1 VLGRR
6 SPQKE
11 LFRPDHTLRDHVGEG
26 SFYGLLAK
34 RGSEWFRDEDFVEL
48 YREDVGRPSVPPS
61 QLCIGLLLQSHDGVS
76 DEEAIERSAYDLRWK
91 VALGLGLEEKLCAK
105 STLQLFRAK
114 LILHEAHEALFERS
128 VRACREAGLLGK
140 RPKVAVAIDTTP
152 VLGRGAVKDTYNLV
166 SDAIRK
172 VVTEACRLKGWEQ
185 VQVVEEQ
192 GLGRHF
198 AQSFKG
204 AVELDWSDPQARRAL
219 VGQLVSD
226 ARIALALA
234 KEALRGFASAADRTQ
249 ELRAARDLLAD
260 LLVQDIEEEPE
271 DGEGPQIRRSTAD
284 RIISTTDPEM
294 RRGYKSQ
301 SKGFDGYK
309 ASVVAETTSGV
320 ILATDVRAGNVHDR
334 EGAPEMVEQAAQR
347 AEKDLGRVLGDT
359 AYGGT
364 EIRAKFEAVG
374 AEVVAKAPPGAR
386 KGMFGRG
393 DFRVDA
399 RRGTAVCPAGRQS
412 IRRAEVGGEDSGWR
426 YVFSRSHCSSCPM
439 RERCTT
445 SAARKVLVT
454 AKTERLQELRRH
466 QVTKAFRTKYRE
478 RVVVEHRIARLVQLG
493 IRQARYFGKRKVA
506 FQIALAAAVA
516 NLGLLILGN
525 PGSSGPILLAL
536 LLTGITA
543 ALVSIFAPFGFRPS
557 RSFHPSRR
565 PRCPSNPALLG
576 RASSCSHPRG
586 MR

>member
-1 VLGRR
+1 VGR
-6 SPQKE
+6 E
-11 LFRPDHTLRDHVGEG
+11 

-34 RGSEWFRDEDFVEL
+34 RGSEWFRDEDFVGL
-48 YREDVGRPSVPPS
+48 YREDFGRPSVPPS
-61 QLCIGLLLQSHDGVS
+61 QLCVGLLLQSHDGVS

-166 SDAIRK
+166 SDAIRA

-185 VQVVEEQ
+185 AQVVEEQ

-226 ARIALALA
+226 ARIALELA
-234 KEALRGFASAADRTQ
+234 KEALRGFAKTADRTQ
-249 ELRAARDLLAD
+249 ELRATRDLLAD

-271 DGEGPQIRRSTAD
+271 DGQGPQIRRSTED

-294 RRGYKSQ
+294 RHGHKSH

-309 ASVVAETTSGV
+309 ASVVAETESGV

-334 EGAPEMVEQAAQR
+334 QGAPELVEKAAQR

-359 AYGGT
+359 AYGDT
-364 EIRAKFEAVG
+364 EIRAKFEASG
-374 AEVVAKAPPGAR
+374 AEVIAKVPPGTR
-386 KGMFGRG
+386 KGMFGQS
-393 DFRVDA
+393 DFRIDA
-399 RRGTAVCPAGRQS
+399 SRRAAECPAGKQS
-412 IRRAEVGGEDSGWR
+412 IRRDEIRGDDPGWR
-426 YVFSRSHCSSCPM
+426 YIFSRSDCRACSM
-439 RERCTT
+439 RERCTK
-445 SAARKVLVT
+445 SVRAARVIQIT
-454 AKTERLQELRRH
+454 AKTQLLQELRRR
-466 QVTKAFRTKYRE
+466 QATRGFRTKYRK

-516 NLGLLILGN
+516 NLALLILGN
-525 PGSSGPILLAL
+525 PGSSGSFLLAL
-536 LLTGITA
+536 LMTGFTA
-543 ALVSIFAPFGFRPS
+543 ALGATSALFRILRPAARSPFAPTPACAKNGPS
-557 RSFHPSRR
+557 RPY
-565 PRCPSNPALLG
+565 L
-576 RASSCSHPRG
+576 
-586 MR
+586 

>member
-1 VLGRR
+1 MLGRR
-6 SPQKE
+6 SPQRD
-11 LFRPDHTLRDHVGEG
+11 LFRPDHTLRDHIGEG

-34 RGSEWFRDEDFVEL
+34 RGSEWFRDEDFVGL
-48 YREDVGRPSVPPS
+48 YREDFGRPSVPPS

-114 LILHEAHEALFERS
+114 LILHEGHEALFERS

-140 RPKVAVAIDTTP
+140 RAKVAVAIDTTP

-166 SDAIRK
+166 SDAIRQ

-185 VQVVEEQ
+185 GEVVEEQ

-226 ARIALALA
+226 ARIALELA
-234 KEALRGFASAADRTQ
+234 REALRGFSKAAERTQ

-260 LLVQDIEEEPE
+260 LLVQDIEEEAE
-271 DGEGPQIRRSTAD
+271 DGEGPQIRRSTED
-284 RIISTTDPEM
+284 RIVSTTDPEM
-294 RRGYKSQ
+294 RHGHKSH

-309 ASVVAETTSGV
+309 ASVVAETKSGV

-334 EGAPEMVEQAAQR
+334 QGAPELVEKAAER

-359 AYGGT
+359 AYGDT
-364 EIRAKFEAVG
+364 EIRAKFEAAG
-374 AEVVAKAPPGAR
+374 AEVIAKVPPGTR
-386 KGMFGRG
+386 KGMFGQG

-399 RRGTAVCPAGRQS
+399 ARSTAVCPAGKQS
-412 IRRAEVGGEDSGWR
+412 IRRDEIRGDDPGWR
-426 YVFSRSHCSSCPM
+426 YIFSRGDCSSCSM
-439 RERCTT
+439 RERCTK
-445 SAARKVLVT
+445 SAARTITVT
-454 AKTERLQELRRH
+454 VKTERLQKLRRL
-466 QVTKAFRTKYRE
+466 QVTKAFRAKYRE

-493 IRQARYFGKRKVA
+493 IRQARYLGKRKVA
-506 FQIALAAAVA
+506 FQLALVAAVA
-516 NLGLLILGN
+516 NFGLLILGT
-525 PGSSGPILLAL
+525 PGSSGLIFLAL
-536 LLTGITA
+536 LISGFTA
-543 ALVSIFAPFGFRPS
+543 VLLVASAPFRIRRTRSLSSFALTPPCVENGPS
-557 RSFHPSRR
+557 RPD
-565 PRCPSNPALLG
+565 L
-576 RASSCSHPRG
+576 
-586 MR
+586 

>member
-1 VLGRR
+1 MLGRR
-6 SPQKE
+6 SPQRD

-34 RGSEWFRDEDFVEL
+34 RGSEWFRDEDFIGL
-48 YREDVGRPSVPPS
+48 YRKDYGRPSVPPS
-61 QLCIGLLLQSHDGVS
+61 QLCVGLLLQSHDGVS

-91 VALGLGLEEKLCAK
+91 VALGLRLEEKLCAK

-152 VLGRGAVKDTYNLV
+152 VLGRGAVRDTYNLV
-166 SDAIRK
+166 SDAIRQ
-172 VVTEACRLKGWEQ
+172 VVTQACRLKGWEQ
-185 VQVVEEQ
+185 AQVVAEQ

-226 ARIALALA
+226 ARIALELA
-234 KEALRGFASAADRTQ
+234 KEALRGFARTADRTQ
-249 ELRAARDLLAD
+249 ELRVARDLLAD

-271 DGEGPQIRRSTAD
+271 DGQGPQIRRSTED

-301 SKGFDGYK
+301 RKSFDGYK
-309 ASVVAETTSGV
+309 ASVVAETKSGV

-334 EGAPEMVEQAAQR
+334 QGAPELVQKAAER

-359 AYGGT
+359 AYGDT
-364 EIRAKFEAVG
+364 EIRAKFEAAG
-374 AEVVAKAPPGAR
+374 AEVIAKVPPGTR

-399 RRGTAVCPAGRQS
+399 GRGTAVCPAGKQS
-412 IRRAEVGGEDSGWR
+412 IRRDEVRGEDPGWR
-426 YVFSRSHCSSCPM
+426 YAFSRSDCRSCPM

-445 SAARKVLVT
+445 SAARTITVT
-454 AKTERLQELRRH
+454 VKTERLRRLRRH
-466 QVTKAFRTKYRE
+466 QATKTFRAKYRE
-478 RVVVEHRIARLVQLG
+478 RVVVEHRIGRLVQLG

-516 NLGLLILGN
+516 NLALLILGA
-525 PGSSGPILLAL
+525 PGSSAAILLAL
-536 LLTGITA
+536 LITGLTA
-543 ALVSIFAPFGFRPS
+543 VVLVISAPLAI
-557 RSFHPSRR
+557 RR
-565 PRCPSNPALLG
+565 PRTPSPFALASTCVENGPYRPAF
-576 RASSCSHPRG
+576 
-586 MR
+586 